1 MKMGLFYKVEMP
13 SIIREFWQL
22 ISARVLLTAFHTF
35 VILYNMKTA
44 ISLPDIIYFQ
54 AEETAQNLGIS
65 RSALYLNA
73 LSEYLK
79 KNNRKNITQKL
90 NEVYNDDYYKEFEPI
105 SNAALE
111 SIRELTKNDT
121 WT

>member
-1 MKMGLFYKVEMP
+1 MKFTGIFIDN
-13 SIIREFWQL
+13 S
-22 ISARVLLTAFHTF
+22 
-35 VILYNMKTA
+35 LYFCYTYDMKTA
-44 ISLPDIIYFQ
+44 ISLPDRVYFE
-54 AEETAQNLGIS
+54 AEKTAHNLGIS

-73 LSEYLK
+73 LTDYLK

-105 SNAALE
+105 SNATLE

-121 WT
+121 W

>member
-1 MKMGLFYKVEMP
+1 MPVWGESPIDKGLYFCYTV
-13 SIIREFWQL
+13 
-22 ISARVLLTAFHTF
+22 
-35 VILYNMKTA
+35 YMKTA
-44 ISLPDIIYFQ
+44 ISLPDRVYFE

-73 LSEYLK
+73 LTDYLK
-79 KNNRKNITQKL
+79 RKKRKNITQKL

-121 WT
+121 W

>member
-1 MKMGLFYKVEMP
+1 M
-13 SIIREFWQL
+13 
-22 ISARVLLTAFHTF
+22 
-35 VILYNMKTA
+35 NMKTA
-44 ISLPDIIYFQ
+44 ISLPDKVYFA
-54 AEETAQNLGIS
+54 AEETARYLGIS

-73 LSEYLK
+73 LTEYLK
-79 KNNRKNITQKL
+79 TNNRQKITQKL

-121 WT
+121 W

>member
-1 MKMGLFYKVEMP
+1 
-13 SIIREFWQL
+13 
-22 ISARVLLTAFHTF
+22 
-35 VILYNMKTA
+35 MKTA
-44 ISLPDIIYFQ
+44 ISLPDRIFFE

-73 LSEYLK
+73 LTEYLK

-111 SIRELTKNDT
+111 GIMELTKNDT
-121 WT
+121 W